1 MMDGRGGGQ
10 ARGTRPPW
18 RENTT
23 SVAKN
28 SSRALSVE
36 ITDDIKNAFFH
47 GKLQEEVYMEIPPG
61 FSGSETEGKVCRLN
75 KALYGLKQ
83 SPRAWFGRFRK
94 EVCSL
99 EFQQRNANHTLFF
112 KHHQTKI
119 VILVVYVDDIVV
131 TGNDD
136 EEIRSLKKM
145 LAKSL
150 EVKDL
155 GFLH

>member
-1 MMDGRGGGQ
+1 MD
-10 ARGTRPPW
+10 
-18 RENTT
+18 
-23 SVAKN
+23 
-28 SSRALSVE
+28 SS
-36 ITDDIKNAFFH
+36 N
-47 GKLQEEVYMEIPPG
+47 LQEPG
-61 FSGSETEGKVCRLN
+61 LEDSGKKFVHWNSN

-99 EFQQRNANHTLFF
+99 EFQQRNANNTLFF